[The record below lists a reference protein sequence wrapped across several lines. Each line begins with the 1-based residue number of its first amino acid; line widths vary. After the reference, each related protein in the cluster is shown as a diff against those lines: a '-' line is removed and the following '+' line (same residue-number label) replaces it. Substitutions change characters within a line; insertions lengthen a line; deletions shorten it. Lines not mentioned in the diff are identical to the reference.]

1 MPTIRTV
8 GIISKPNSAAAASI
22 VPVLIEWLRERG
34 MAVRIDEQTALY
46 AGAGGSSS
54 GIPRDEVPEGCDLV
68 IVLGGDG
75 TLLAAARAIGRRE
88 TPLFPVNL
96 GGLGFL
102 TAITIDE
109 LYPELE
115 RAFRG
120 EHRIA
125 KRKLLATEVVRG
137 GQVVAAYEALNDA
150 VLTKAAIAR
159 MIDLDAHVDQQFVCA
174 YKADGLIVSTPT
186 GSTAYSLSAGGP
198 IIFPSVPAI
207 CITPICPHMLTNRPV
222 LVPETSV
229 IRVISRA
236 PDESVFLT
244 IDGQVGNPIREG
256 DTLVCRSSD
265 YTLRLVRPPHMM
277 FFDVLRQ
284 KLKWGER

>member
-115 RAFRG
+115 RALRG

-174 YKADGLIVSTPT
+174 YKADGLIISTPT

-229 IRVISRA
+229 IRIISRT
-236 PDESVFLT
+236 PGESVFLT

>member
-1 MPTIRTV
+1 MVRVAIV
-8 GIISKPNSAAAASI
+8 CKPEKTELARLL
-22 VPVLIEWLRERG
+22 PELIAWLRQHGYEPLLDMEGGQYTTDAPAMDRAR
-34 MAVRIDEQTALY
+34 MPEQAP
-46 AGAGGSSS
+46 G
-54 GIPRDEVPEGCDLV
+54 LV

-115 RAFRG
+115 RALRG

-150 VLTKAAIAR
+150 VLTKASIAR
-159 MIDLDAHVDQQFVCA
+159 MIDLDAHVDEQFVCA
-174 YKADGLIVSTPT
+174 YKADGLIISTPT